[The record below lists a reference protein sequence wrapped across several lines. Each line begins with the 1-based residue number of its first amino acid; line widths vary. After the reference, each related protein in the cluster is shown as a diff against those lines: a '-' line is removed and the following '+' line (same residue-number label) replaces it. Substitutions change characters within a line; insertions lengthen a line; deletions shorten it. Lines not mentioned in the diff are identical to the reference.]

1 MMKDKE
7 NIHKGHRQ
15 RMRDKFREIG
25 FKGWSEVEVLEYM
38 LYNVY
43 RQGDT
48 NPKAHKMLEYR
59 GYNIVELMRH
69 LTDPSL
75 MQEIA
80 GIGDST
86 IMFLRSL
93 KEFMDYYHKK
103 ELVYSPIQYNA
114 GNVLDVIEY
123 IEFDPS
129 RESFLMLCA
138 DEQSYVRAIVDL
150 TERGGTLEASTT
162 KNTILKAISLHNA
175 SGVIFVHN
183 HPTGVTLPS
192 YQDVFTTA
200 RLEAILEHE
209 HVVILDH
216 IIVSGNKARSI
227 LYRCEYVREDED

>member
-1 MMKDKE
+1 M
-7 NIHKGHRQ
+7 HKGHRQ
-15 RMRDKFREIG
+15 RMRDKFRDIG
-25 FKGWSEVEVLEYM
+25 FQGWSEVEVLEYM

-48 NPKAHKMLEYR
+48 NPIAHKLLEYR
-59 GYNIVELMRH
+59 GYNLVELMRH
-69 LTDPSL
+69 LDDPS
-75 MQEIA
+75 MIKDIA
-80 GIGDST
+80 GVGDST
-86 IMFLRSL
+86 MMFLRSL
-93 KEFMDYYHKK
+93 KEFMDYYHRK
-103 ELVYSPIQYNA
+103 ELVYCPIQYNA

-150 TERGGTLEASTT
+150 TESGGTLEASTT
-162 KNTILKAISLHNA
+162 KATILKAIARHNA
-175 SGVIFVHN
+175 SGLIFIHN

-200 RLEAILEHE
+200 RLEAILENE

-216 IIVSGNKARSI
+216 IIVSGNRARSI
-227 LYRCEYVREDED
+227 LYRCEYVREAEE